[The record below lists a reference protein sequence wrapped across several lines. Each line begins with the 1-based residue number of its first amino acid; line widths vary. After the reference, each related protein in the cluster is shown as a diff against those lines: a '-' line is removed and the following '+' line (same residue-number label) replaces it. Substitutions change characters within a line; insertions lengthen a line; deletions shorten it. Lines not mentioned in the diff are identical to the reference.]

1 MEGYGMKS
9 LEDKLFLNR
18 YQPDKESH
26 LKVLNK
32 DKCLECEGKP
42 CTFICPA
49 KVYSWNSK
57 EKIIETA
64 YEGCVECGTCRYGCA
79 HDNIEWKNPRGGFG
93 IMYKYG

>member
-1 MEGYGMKS
+1 MKS

-18 YQPDKESH
+18 YQPDKVSH
-26 LKVLNK
+26 LRVLNREKCTKCK
-32 DKCLECEGKP
+32 DKP
-42 CTFICPA
+42 CTYICPA
-49 KVYSWNSK
+49 KVYSWNEV

>member
-1 MEGYGMKS
+1 MKS

-18 YQPDKESH
+18 YQPDKVSH
-26 LKVLNK
+26 LRVLNRE
-32 DKCLECEGKP
+32 KCVECRDKP
-42 CTFICPA
+42 CTYICPA
-49 KVYSWNSK
+49 KVYRWNDV